1 MIIVKLLKE
10 QTYIIIKMKFTNI
23 LLLLNALVSTMAFNP
38 LPTVLKLRTAAP
50 LHLSMNADMN
60 RRDIFKL
67 PAKTAASMA
76 SIASFGAFLS
86 LPDKYASAEEEADDL
101 WTKHNGPYS
110 ENDLGEYTK
119 LESGLLYKDIAVG
132 KGQQPKD
139 GDVVS
144 ISMVGY
150 IFETGEKWCNTY
162 KGIPSYQS
170 SVRAGVRE
178 NQKFMK
184 GLNEG
189 VKTMKRGGKRILV
202 IPAYLAYSYTTIFS
216 EKNPE
221 VPIIPGGSSL
231 VCYVEMLD
239 FKPLK

>member
-1 MIIVKLLKE
+1 
-10 QTYIIIKMKFTNI
+10 
-23 LLLLNALVSTMAFNP
+23 LLNALASLVTTNAFNSV
-38 LPTVLKLRTAAP
+38 LPATMKLRTTSRS
-50 LHLSMNADMN
+50 LLNMHSEME
-60 RRDIFKL
+60 RRDICKL
-67 PAKTAASMA
+67 PMKSASIMA
-76 SIASFGAFLS
+76 SIASFGAFLNTAQAVVE
-86 LPDKYASAEEEADDL
+86 DTDDV
-101 WTKHNGPYS
+101 WSKHNGPFS
-110 ENDLGEYTK
+110 EKDFGEYTK
-119 LESGLLYKDIAVG
+119 LESGLLYKDIMLG
-132 KGQQPKD
+132 KGHEPND
-139 GDVVS
+139 GDAAS
-144 ISMVGY
+144 INMVGY
-150 IFETGEKWCNTY
+150 VFETGDKWCNTY

-170 SVRAGVRE
+170 TIRAGVRE

-216 EKNPE
+216 DKNPG

>member
-1 MIIVKLLKE
+1 MKLCQIV
-10 QTYIIIKMKFTNI
+10 I
-23 LLLLNALVSTMAFNP
+23 LLNSLVSTVAFST
-38 LPTVLKLRTAAP
+38 LPTAMKLRTTSSP
-50 LHLSMNADMN
+50 NSCYMNTDVN
-60 RRDIFKL
+60 RRDIFKF
-67 PAKTAASMA
+67 PMKTASTMA
-76 SIASFGAFLS
+76 AITSFGAFLS
-86 LPDKYASAEEEADDL
+86 LPDKYANAEEEADDL

-119 LESGLLYKDIAVG
+119 LESGLLFKDVVVG
-132 KGQQPKD
+132 KGQEPKD
-139 GDVVS
+139 GYIVS

-189 VKTMKRGGKRILV
+189 VKTMKKGGKRILV